1 MNWQIAGSIAEVIG
15 AIVLIVTIA
24 YMALQTRH
32 AKRAT
37 IDQNILARAKSVQD
51 QMLVIAQNEEL
62 RLALI
67 RNYGLVDFYEQL
79 AVEQGVTIEEASQVD
94 WANGYWFWVH
104 WGQWA
109 STHSA
114 KELSELENI
123 VRAFYGVEGMRHAW
137 ENSPW
142 GKPILEPE
150 FVSFGDNVLLR
161 SGESNS

>member
-1 MNWQIAGSIAEVIG
+1 MSWEIAGSIGEVIG

-32 AKRAT
+32 AKQAT

-51 QMLVIAQNEEL
+51 KMLVIAQNEEL
-62 RLALI
+62 RMALIKNYGVVEFYERLAL
-67 RNYGLVDFYEQL
+67 
-79 AVEQGVTIEEASQVD
+79 EQGVTIEEASQVD

-114 KELSELENI
+114 NELRELENI
-123 VRAFYGVEGMRHAW
+123 IRTFYGVEGMRHTW
-137 ENSPW
+137 NNSPW
-142 GKPILEPE
+142 GKPILDPK
-150 FVSFGDNVLLR
+150 FVSFVDNVL
-161 SGESNS
+161 SKNGEPDS